1 MWHEIKRGPKYGIS
15 TVMPERLEKLTIT
28 EGNIRKSSPYEAISY
43 YLVELSLASFRKH
56 SDHSSIIDL
65 GCGKGR
71 VMTVAAHFGFT
82 SIKGI
87 DFAKELCEE
96 AEKNMMK
103 TAEKFQNL
111 KWEVNCNDVLNYP
124 IQPNDSVFFM
134 FNPFEKDTLEK
145 FLDKLGVSVA
155 KFPRPVWFIY
165 ASPVYL
171 DSLLKYGYKIIEK
184 IRPEKAL
191 NAIILK
197 KESSS

>member
-1 MWHEIKRGPKYGIS
+1 
-15 TVMPERLEKLTIT
+15 MPERLERLTIT
-28 EGNIRKSSPYEAISY
+28 EGDIRKSSPYEAISY
-43 YLVELSLASFRKH
+43 YLVEHTLASFKKL
-56 SDHSSIIDL
+56 STLTSIVDL

-82 SIKGI
+82 SITGI

-96 AEKNMMK
+96 AKKNMNK
-103 TAEKFQNL
+103 TTEKFKNI
-111 KWEVNCNDVLNYP
+111 KWEVICNDVLNYP
-124 IQPNDSVFFM
+124 IQPDDSVFFM

-145 FLDKLGVSVA
+145 FLDKLGASVA
-155 KFPRPVWFIY
+155 KFSRPVWFIY